1 MPVLKSSIFV
11 TATIWPAQAESIA
24 SVLSAWISNNWPSFT
39 PLRIPSA
46 CTVSL
51 LFKLPE

>member
-11 TATIWPAQAESIA
+11 TATIWPAPAESTA
-24 SVLSAWISNNWPSFT
+24 SVLSAWTSNNWPSFT
-39 PLRIPSA
+39 PLRTPSA

-51 LFKLPE
+51 LFSVPE